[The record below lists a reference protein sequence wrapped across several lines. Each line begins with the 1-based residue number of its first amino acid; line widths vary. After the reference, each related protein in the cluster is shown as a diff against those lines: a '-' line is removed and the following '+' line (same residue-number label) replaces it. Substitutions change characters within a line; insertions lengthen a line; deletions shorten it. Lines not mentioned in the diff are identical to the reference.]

1 MIFNWIYK
9 RSNAQI
15 LILLVCFFVLLL
27 DIAPRLLQTI
37 PAFTPSQDS
46 TRLGLSLFGS
56 IITLS
61 GLLIGFLLNQAQ
73 TNLREVQSLVSQEA
87 GRINNLD
94 RLLTRYGDPAVAV
107 IRQELFDYMNTI
119 VDDEWPLLQ
128 KAQGSK
134 KTHMLWRG
142 ISRKIM
148 SLEPVTN
155 RQIAMYTD
163 IIKKSEE
170 VAESREAR
178 IERSNIRLP
187 GLFWVVILIC
197 ILSLLAINTLFL
209 PSESFYLGLK
219 ILPVTMGAL
228 ISLLVITDQPFKGQ
242 SSVKPEAFYKIID
255 SIKTRKE

>member
-1 MIFNWIYK
+1 MFFNWVYR
-9 RSNAQI
+9 RSNIQI
-15 LILLVCFFVLLL
+15 LIMLIVFFLILL
-27 DIAPRLLQTI
+27 DLMPRLLQNL
-37 PAFTPSQDS
+37 PAFAPTQDS

-73 TNLREVQSLVSQEA
+73 TNFREVQALVSQEA

-94 RLLTRYGDPAVAV
+94 RLLTRYGDPAIAQ
-107 IRQELFDYMNTI
+107 IRKELFEYMNSI
-119 VDDEWPLLQ
+119 VVDEWPNLV
-128 KAQGSK
+128 KGEGSE

-148 SLEPVTN
+148 ALEPSTN
-155 RQIAMYTD
+155 RQTAMYTD

-178 IERSNIRLP
+178 IERASIRLP
-187 GLFWVVILIC
+187 GLFWIVILIC
-197 ILSLLAINTLFL
+197 MFALLCINTLFV
-209 PSESFYLGLK
+209 PSDSFVLGLK
-219 ILPVTMGAL
+219 ILPITLGAL

-242 SSVKPEAFYKIID
+242 SSVKPDAFYKIIE
-255 SIKTRKE
+255 SIKTRIE